1 MGGWN
6 ISISTLTQEEK
17 DRADIPTIRAG
28 QLAHWD
34 VYRHGGLD
42 WIDDLVASGKAVQLA
57 KGGYPNRYTAN
68 AADVLPHIEDEHI
81 KASEFD
87 RSHRWK
93 VHKERIAAC
102 RDDQLLTL
110 YVWDLS

>member
-6 ISISTLTQEEK
+6 ISISTLTEEEK
-17 DRADIPTIRAG
+17 DRADIPTIRAS

-34 VYRHGGLD
+34 VYRGGGLA

-68 AADVLPHIEDEHI
+68 AADVLPHIEDECV
-81 KASEFD
+81 KRSALD
-87 RSHRWK
+87 RRSMDTF
-93 VHKERIAAC
+93 HKERMSAC
-102 RDDQLLTL
+102 RDDQVLTI